1 VNALLSARKA
11 EKLGYRNVK
20 VFEAGWPAWK
30 KGGHLVVSDIAN
42 IENLN
47 RLGATCIL
55 LDLRPEAQIVN
66 GHIPGAIAA
75 ADGKVDRLKTLLP
88 SFKGATIILYDQD
101 GDLNAA
107 TEPFKTLTQWGY
119 TQVSIL
125 EGGFAAW
132 ESSGRE
138 TARGPAASEINYVR
152 KLFDGEIE
160 VDEFRVLLEKPNK
173 HKIVLDVRGEDE
185 IEKEGALPGAVNI
198 SLETLEKRLAELPKE
213 KTLVVHGKTG
223 CRAEMAYNL
232 LKKAGLKAQYLKA
245 TTEFD
250 EQKKSQIKIIE

>member
-1 VNALLSARKA
+1 MNAFSSARKA

-30 KGGHLVVSDIAN
+30 KAGYLVVSDIAN
-42 IENLN
+42 IESLN
-47 RLGATCIL
+47 RLGASYIL
-55 LDLRPEAQIVN
+55 LDLRPEAQMAN
-66 GHIPGAIAA
+66 GHVPRAVAA
-75 ADGKVDRLKTLLP
+75 VDGKLDHLKSQLP
-88 SFKGATIILYDQD
+88 SFKGATIILYDQG

-107 TEPFKTLTQWGY
+107 AQPFKTLTHWGY

-132 ESSGRE
+132 ERARRE
-138 TARGPAASEINYVR
+138 IIRGPAASEIRYVR

-160 VDEFRVLLEKPNK
+160 VAEFRALLEKPNK
-173 HKIVLDVRGEDE
+173 DKIVLDVRGEDE
-185 IEKEGALPGAVNI
+185 IKNEGALPGAVNI
-198 SLETLEKRLAELPKE
+198 SLETLETRLGELPKD
-213 KTLVVHGKTG
+213 KMLVVHGKTG

-232 LKKAGLKAQYLKA
+232 LKKAGWTAQYLKA

-250 EQKKSQIKIIE
+250 EQKKGQFKIIE